1 MKQLIKKQIKFIGI
15 VVGTMILTYINYG
28 FLYEVIGILDDYSHN
43 ATVIKHMDGI
53 LVSGLGLTV
62 LQVWLVTKYLQK

>member
-15 VVGTMILTYINYG
+15 VVGTMILSYINYS
-28 FLYEVIGILDDYSHN
+28 FLYEVIKALDSYSLSK
-43 ATVIKHMDGI
+43 TVRNHMDGI

-62 LQVWLVTKYLQK
+62 LQVWLVTKYLHK